1 MKISYECEDI
11 IEELKEDIEEFGN
24 IDMYAF
30 FDIVDGT
37 RLLTDYTLIE
47 DELPLNEKEFD
58 EDTQVQVMK
67 AKDILAILEEEN
79 RII

>member
-1 MKISYECEDI
+1 MKISYECEEI

-30 FDIVDGT
+30 FDTIDGVKV
-37 RLLTDYTLIE
+37 LTDYTLIVE
-47 DELPLNEKEFD
+47 DMPLKANEFY
-58 EDTQVQVMK
+58 DTTEVQVMK

-79 RII
+79 RVL